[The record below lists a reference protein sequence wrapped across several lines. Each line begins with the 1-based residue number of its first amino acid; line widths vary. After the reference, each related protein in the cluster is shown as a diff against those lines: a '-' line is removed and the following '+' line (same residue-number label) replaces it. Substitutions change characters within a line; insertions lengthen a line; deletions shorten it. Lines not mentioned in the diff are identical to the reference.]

1 MSSSWPRT
9 RPSMAARLVALA
21 AALPLLATAT
31 LKPAAARDLRVCADP
46 NNLPFSDKAGGGFE
60 NRIAQIVAK
69 DLGAELTYTWWAQ
82 RRGFLRNT
90 LNAGLCD
97 VVPGLPVG
105 VEMARPTAPVYRS
118 GYAFVQ
124 KADAVPIT
132 ALDDPRLK
140 DLRIGVQMVGD
151 DGYNTPPAH
160 ALSRRG
166 IVANVRGYDLYGDYG
181 TPHPP
186 SRIVEAVAKGEVDVA
201 VVWGPLAGYF
211 AARQDPPLQVHLV
224 RPPFDGA
231 RLPLAFDIGFA
242 VRREE
247 DGGAFAQE
255 IGGAL
260 RRHRAEID
268 AILVDYGVPRLDTP
282 ETQDAP
288 NPTPSRQDS
297 QR

>member
-1 MSSSWPRT
+1 MSSSFPRL
-9 RPSMAARLVALA
+9 RPEVLAVAVLALGYTGTAGARE
-21 AALPLLATAT
+21 
-31 LKPAAARDLRVCADP
+31 LRVCADP
-46 NNLPFSDKAGGGFE
+46 NNLPFSNKAGEGFE
-60 NRIAQIVAK
+60 NRIAEIVAR
-69 DLGAELTYTWWAQ
+69 DLGATLTYTWWAQ

-105 VEMARPTAPVYRS
+105 TELARPTTPLYRS

-124 KADAVPIT
+124 PMGAQPIT
-132 ALDDPRLK
+132 SFDDPRLK

-166 IVANVRGYDLYGDYG
+166 IVAKVRGYGVYGDYSQ
-181 TPHPP
+181 PHPP
-186 SRIVEAVAKGEVDVA
+186 ARIVDAVAQGEVDVA

-211 AARQDPPLQVHLV
+211 AAKADPPLRVTLV

-231 RLPLAFDIGFA
+231 RLPLAFDIAFS
-242 VRREE
+242 VRR
-247 DGGAFAQE
+247 DDDDGAFARE

-260 RRHRAEID
+260 RRHRTEVD
-268 AILVDYGVPRLDTP
+268 AILADYAVPRLDEPRST
-282 ETQDAP
+282 EVQ
-288 NPTPSRQDS
+288 
-297 QR
+297 